1 MCNHY
6 VLIKTSFKKYLVS
19 VFRNCNL
26 AGRGRCIS
34 TVVRDAGQAMGAG
47 GGTLVG
53 WRHLVALEQG

>member
-26 AGRGRCIS
+26 VGRGRCIS
-34 TVVRDAGQAMGAG
+34 TVVRDAGQAVGAG

-53 WRHLVALEQG
+53 